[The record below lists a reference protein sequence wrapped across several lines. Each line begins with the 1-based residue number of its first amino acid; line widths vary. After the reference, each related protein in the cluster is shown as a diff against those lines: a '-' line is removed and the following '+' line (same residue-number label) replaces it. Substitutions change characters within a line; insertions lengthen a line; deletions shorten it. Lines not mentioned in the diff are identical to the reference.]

1 MIIEAL
7 IGLLNGILDA
17 LGKVASFIVLL
28 LPDSPFLLIEN
39 IQIPFI
45 NQLNW
50 ILPIDFMLTV
60 SAYWLSAILIYYVV
74 QTVLR
79 WVKMIE

>member
-1 MIIEAL
+1 MIATAIL
-7 IGLLNGILDA
+7 SLLNFIIGA

-45 NQLNW
+45 NELNW

-60 SAYWLSAILIYYVV
+60 TAYWLSAILIYYVV